1 MHRLHHRART
11 ALVQQL
17 VESRRLRGRGE
28 VVRGHHNINYVRRSG
43 LVLALLLGAV
53 PFTRF
58 KYRVPLPAVEVV
70 PRIWPREAEV
80 LGVVC
85 RYLREVPRC
94 LADLGEG
101 SVHRYRTGRTLGDS
115 GVTATVGEELMRS
128 FASFFV
134 RTARVPV
141 AELPARPDDWP
152 RDGDSQ
158 GFLDWLVRFTQE
170 RVHLPN
176 RDRFGA
182 LFDAAGVPEDAMARF
197 AVRHRCRASRPFRLL
212 HTDVHR
218 ANVVVR
224 GRRLAVIDWELAIF
238 GDPLHDLAT
247 HLVRMGYGKEEQER
261 MTELWAGAMTEA
273 GLTELTAGL
282 HEDLPVFIAFEH
294 AQSVFPDVMR
304 AALDLPEGADT
315 GRFDAAADRI
325 ERATRRAREPLRL
338 VDVPGRDRI
347 VEALREW
354 HGTRA

>member
-1 MHRLHHRART
+1 MPRRPGGGIGPPVPDRPDARR
-11 ALVQQL
+11 Q
-17 VESRRLRGRGE
+17 RRDGDRGRGTHALLR
-28 VVRGHHNINYVRRSG
+28 VVLRPHRSG
-43 LVLALLLGAV
+43 SRG
-53 PFTRF
+53 
-58 KYRVPLPAVEVV
+58 
-70 PRIWPREAEV
+70 
-80 LGVVC
+80 G
-85 RYLREVPRC
+85 
-94 LADLGEG
+94 
-101 SVHRYRTGRTLGDS
+101 
-115 GVTATVGEELMRS
+115 TA
-128 FASFFV
+128 
-134 RTARVPV
+134 
-141 AELPARPDDWP
+141 ARPDDWP

-182 LFDAAGVPEDAMARF
+182 LFDAVGVPEDAMARF
-197 AVRHRCRASRPFRLL
+197 AVLHRCRASRPFRLL